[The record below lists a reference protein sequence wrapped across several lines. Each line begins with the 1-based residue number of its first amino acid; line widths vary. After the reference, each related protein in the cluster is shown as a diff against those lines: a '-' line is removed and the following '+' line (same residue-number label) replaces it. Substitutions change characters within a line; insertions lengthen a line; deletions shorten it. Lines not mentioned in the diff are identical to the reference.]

1 MRGVQ
6 LDKKNFA
13 ENPERP
19 APGRF
24 RVFDPKWS
32 PTLPFWDHH
41 GSTWNRSGWLLG
53 VQYGS
58 PRIETLVSRRSPC
71 HQNDPCHDPPR
82 TTPIEP
88 RSAHLQRLPSN
99 PTSRADDPTSTPS
112 PLATPPDAIRSMRLA
127 HRPPPPTPPPAAPIP
142 PLPPLPPASIPV
154 PPHPVVPTMCVND
167 AGGVRSSTVLLPPGD
182 PSARPPPPSA
192 ASHPAPSATPPC
204 SALPLPTL
212 TPWRVGSMSIL
223 AYEWCG
229 SMRCLLVQ
237 PCGRRHPWKTAC
249 RAPVSPMTP
258 TPRSPT

>member
-1 MRGVQ
+1 MAPRGPVR
-6 LDKKNFA
+6 KPPHRNPRVPPFPVS
-13 ENPERP
+13 PERP
-19 APGRF
+19 LPRPPQNHPDRPSF
-24 RVFDPKWS
+24 RAS
-32 PTLPFWDHH
+32 
-41 GSTWNRSGWLLG
+41 
-53 VQYGS
+53 
-58 PRIETLVSRRSPC
+58 
-71 HQNDPCHDPPR
+71 
-82 TTPIEP
+82 
-88 RSAHLQRLPSN
+88 QRLPSN

-154 PPHPVVPTMCVND
+154 PPHPVVPPMCVND
-167 AGGVRSSTVLLPPGD
+167 AGGVRSSTLLLPPGD

-212 TPWRVGSMSIL
+212 TPWRVGSMSMF
-223 AYEWCG
+223 AYERCG